1 MMPIYFLNMCVITN
15 VVSVNF
21 NGTLFL
27 VIHQMFFKGVVYCKQ
42 VLSLIADKDMKTKPE
57 NILRQPDLG
66 NASEG
71 TEEQE
76 RTPVHPESFFWA

>member
-1 MMPIYFLNMCVITN
+1 MCVAMGYAKL
-15 VVSVNF
+15 NF

-27 VIHQMFFKGVVYCKQ
+27 AIKQMFFKGVVYCKQ

-57 NILRQPDLG
+57 IILQQPDLG

-71 TEEQE
+71 NEEQE
-76 RTPVHPESFFWA
+76 RTPVQPESFFCGSFALD